1 MIESKLLSWEEGKE
15 LLYKKVTTQNETK
28 SNNGYVIVSL
38 NIIIILKD
46 KNIINKIWINTLL
59 GIIII
64 RNNNSSWA
72 TFLIF
77 SFRL

>member
-1 MIESKLLSWEEGKE
+1 MIESNLLSWEEGRE

-28 SNNGYVIVSL
+28 SNNGYEIVSL

-64 RNNNSSWA
+64 HNNNSSWD

-77 SFRL
+77 CFRL